1 MGLISRVSS
10 RTYKTSNPHPKK
22 MAAKQIDWSK
32 LGWCMTQS
40 VQVGSASVSM
50 FANGGARFG
59 QFKSASDAV
68 ASAFNGAK
76 KRPTTIDFESYKAAL
91 PSQAKWIADMEAQY
105 KAANVP
111 KPVDTLSAAV
121 EADDSKVAAAIEA
134 SQKALD
140 EAASG
145 ATAELATLKRLPP
158 VRQMTYA
165 DVYRAFPELNPY
177 NPAEMEKH
185 NWEPAWQTVEEET
198 AQDERWDAQR
208 PKVVAGNTDVNK
220 DFL

>member
-1 MGLISRVSS
+1 
-10 RTYKTSNPHPKK
+10 
-22 MAAKQIDWSK
+22 
-32 LGWCMTQS
+32 MTQS

-121 EADDSKVAAAIEA
+121 EADDSKVAA
-134 SQKALD
+134 SV
-140 EAASG
+140 

-198 AQDERWDAQR
+198 AQDERNDAQR
-208 PKVVAGNTDVNK
+208 PKVVPGNTDVNK

>member
-10 RTYKTSNPHPKK
+10 RTYRTAKPPKTPPK

-111 KPVDTLSAAV
+111 KPVDTL
-121 EADDSKVAAAIEA
+121 
-134 SQKALD
+134 
-140 EAASG
+140 AASG